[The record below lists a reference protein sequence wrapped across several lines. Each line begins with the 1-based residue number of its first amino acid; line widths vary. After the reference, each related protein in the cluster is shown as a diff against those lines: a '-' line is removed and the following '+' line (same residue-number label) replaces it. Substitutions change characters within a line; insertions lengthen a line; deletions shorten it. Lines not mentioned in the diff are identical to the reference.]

1 MHASHIKKLQPKF
14 QSILLN
20 FKICNFVIKKTFSK
34 KKMYL
39 MKIQKSLCV
48 KKKLDLYLMEIKIN
62 FCVKKIIS
70 EKYRLDFELK
80 KIRFEKYRL
89 VLS

>member
-48 KKKLDLYLMEIKIN
+48 KKVRSVFNGNKDQFL
-62 FCVKKIIS
+62 C
-70 EKYRLDFELK
+70 
-80 KIRFEKYRL
+80 
-89 VLS
+89 